1 MKDHSNDQPGAQRH
15 AEGEYGDK
23 ARQRNLE
30 QLQSGGGEQDEE
42 SESGTSDSRPG
53 RHRLTED
60 RQQHDDADLR
70 SEKNRLGQ
78 GRNRR
83 R

>member
-1 MKDHSNDQPGAQRH
+1 MKDHSNDQPDAQRH

-23 ARQRNLE
+23 ARQRNRE
-30 QLQSGGGEQDEE
+30 QLQSGEERDAE
-42 SESGTSDSRPG
+42 SESDTTESRPG
-53 RHRLTED
+53 RHRLHED
-60 RQQHDDADLR
+60 RQQHDEADLR